1 MSELKAY
8 IQSLVAEKLP
18 DAFTLR
24 KTELPRKI
32 PTGIRPLDRLIQGF
46 QRGNLTEIHGHGSSG
61 RTTMAVSF
69 LAEVTRR
76 HEVCALVDVSD
87 ALDPESLSAAGADLN
102 RLLWIRCG
110 KIDETLSDSSRQ
122 VSPYLKQ
129 SQPISNSF
137 ATHES
142 SFSSGRHPRHEV
154 RGLSHAIATLMGSG
168 SDFPITPS
176 ISPRWD
182 EGNPLPVPPCT
193 RGDNR
198 GVFSSF
204 PPIREGSAPRA
215 GEEGCAAMDN
225 LGDKHPQS
233 LTVQNPLAKA
243 AFEKIQPS
251 LTRKS
256 TWSRLEQAMRVTD
269 LLLNNGGFGAVVLDL
284 GDVPAENA
292 RRIPLTSWFRFRRS
306 VESTPTVLL
315 LLSNEPCGGT
325 CASLV
330 LHCQCRNARWLS
342 TAGTNA
348 NSQVLTLEGMDLE
361 IEITRCR
368 GQFQSEG
375 MRHSSWVSSAHW
387 QTGMS

>member
-1 MSELKAY
+1 MSKLKAY

-46 QRGNLTEIHGHGSSG
+46 QRGDLTEIHGHGSSG

-76 HEVCALVDVSD
+76 HEVCALVDASD
-87 ALDPESLSAAGADLN
+87 SLDPESLSAAGADLN

-110 KIDETLSDSSRQ
+110 KIDKTLSDSFPIDQ

-129 SQPISNSF
+129 GHPISSSS
-137 ATHES
+137 AVHES

-168 SDFPITPS
+168 SDSPLTPGP
-176 ISPRWD
+176 SPRWG
-182 EGNPLPVPPCT
+182 EGKVNIRFNSLA
-193 RGDNR
+193 
-198 GVFSSF
+198 
-204 PPIREGSAPRA
+204 PIRGEGTRRT
-215 GEEGCAAMDN
+215 GEGGCADN
-225 LGDKHPQS
+225 FGDTPPQS
-233 LTVQNPLAKA
+233 LTIQRPLKKA
-243 AFEKIQPS
+243 EFEPS
-251 LTRKS
+251 LARKS
-256 TWSRLEQAMRVTD
+256 TWARLEQVLRVTD

-292 RRIPLTSWFRFRRS
+292 RRIPLTTWFRFRRS
-306 VESTPTVLL
+306 VENAPTVLL

-342 TAGTNA
+342 AAGTNA
-348 NSQVLTLEGMDLE
+348 NSQVLTLEGLDLVV
-361 IEITRCR
+361 EITRCR
-368 GQFQSEG
+368 GQFQSEVMSG
-375 MRHSSWVSSAHW
+375 RYSSLVSSAHW
-387 QTGMS
+387 QTGMSWER